1 MFLYETYE
9 QKNQVRICILV
20 RKELIP
26 KTSPSA
32 ALLEL

>member
-1 MFLYETYE
+1 MKHMKK
-9 QKNQVRICILV
+9 KNQVSICILV